1 MYLLR
6 YVSDGETRF
15 VIMDGRSL
23 MHARVCAAYLELGT
37 FVEGHCIDRDTVA
50 RLLPHGVG
58 RL

>member
-1 MYLLR
+1 MR